1 VSGPWDTRITGI
13 FTYGSGQPFDVFKST
28 ATCDYNCSFYHW
40 AEYGRKYVNLDLS
53 IAKEF
58 RWGENQA
65 LELRF
70 DVMNVFNR
78 DVDTI
83 NGYDLNYYSPTFGKM
98 TQADPN
104 LTRRFQIGARYSF

>member
-1 VSGPWDTRITGI
+1 MARASR
-13 FTYGSGQPFDVFKST
+13 SR
-28 ATCDYNCSFYHW
+28 CSSP
-40 AEYGRKYVNLDLS
+40 AAPAS

-58 RWGENQA
+58 RWGQNQA

-78 DVDTI
+78 DVD
-83 NGYDLNYYSPTFGKM
+83 NAYEGNYYSPNFGKA
-98 TQADPN
+98 TGADPN